1 MDTADVEITSKR
13 QGSQRFWIGFDQTTP
28 ITVNDGGN
36 GFKFFCNSEKCVKYI
51 FSVPLSTV
59 TQNIIN
65 ISCTQSCQV
74 CVLKHFIKPDK
85 VIEGGGVYINTNSVT
100 YQ

>member
-28 ITVNDGGN
+28 ITVNDN
-36 GFKFFCNSEKCVKYI
+36 RDVFKFFCENVN
-51 FSVPLSTV
+51 SVPLSTT
-59 TQNIIN
+59 TQNMYYIN
-65 ISCTQSCQV
+65 CTQSCLV
-74 CVLKHFIKPDK
+74 CVLKHFITPNK
-85 VIEGGGVYINTNSVT
+85 VIEGGGVYIYASSVT